1 MDFQNMLQT
10 PLDRSSIMERLGD
23 IESYHWDHEQ
33 SEYYADY
40 ADLFN
45 ELALIAAGLYNDLER
60 LIRKLDYADTLPTKR
75 KMAGVEGY
83 RGATWFNEA
92 VSILEETDMSVL
104 LEHEGVYDVDDI
116 DRERGRRSRAIM
128 ALTKES
134 MFVLFTEVFNY
145 IVRFIRLSLA
155 FDAICG
161 SIDELERLN
170 SFRQHN
176 GVPQL
181 PGSAYL

>member
-116 DRERGRRSRAIM
+116 DRERGPPQPRHHGADQR
-128 ALTKES
+128 EH
-134 MFVLFTEVFNY
+134 V
-145 IVRFIRLSLA
+145 LSLHR
-155 FDAICG
+155 G
-161 SIDELERLN
+161 L
-170 SFRQHN
+170 
-176 GVPQL
+176 QL
-181 PGSAYL
+181 HRAVHPAVLGL

>member
-1 MDFQNMLQT
+1 MDFQKMLHT
-10 PLDRSSIMERLGD
+10 PLDCSSIMERLSD
-23 IESYHWDHEQ
+23 IDSYHWDHEQ

-45 ELALIAAGLYNDLER
+45 DLAIIAARLYNDLER
-60 LIRKLDYADTLPTKR
+60 LIRKLDYADTLPCKR

-83 RGATWFNEA
+83 RGTTWFNEA
-92 VSILEETDMSVL
+92 VSVLEETDMSTL
-104 LEHEGVYDVDDI
+104 LENEGVYDLEDI
-116 DRERGRRSRAIM
+116 ESERGRRGRAIM
-128 ALTKES
+128 ALTKEG
-134 MFVLFTEVFNY
+134 MFFLFTEVFNY
-145 IVRFIRLSLA
+145 IMRFIQLSLA
-155 FDAICG
+155 FEAICG

-170 SFRQHN
+170 SFREHN

>member
-1 MDFQNMLQT
+1 MDFQNMLHT
-10 PLDRSSIMERLGD
+10 PLDCSSIMERLGD
-23 IESYHWDHEQ
+23 IDSYHWDHKQ

-45 ELALIAAGLYNDLER
+45 DLAIIAARLYNDLER

-83 RGATWFNEA
+83 RGTTWFNTA
-92 VSILEETDMSVL
+92 VSILDETDMSVL
-104 LEHEGVYDVDDI
+104 LENNGVYDMEDI
-116 DRERGRRSRAIM
+116 EYERGRRIRTIM
-128 ALTKES
+128 ALTKEG
-134 MFVLFTEVFNY
+134 MFFLFTEVFNY
-145 IVRFIRLSLA
+145 IMRFIQLSLA
-155 FDAICG
+155 FEAICG

-170 SFRQHN
+170 SFREHN
-176 GVPQL
+176 GAPQI